1 MPDYRIGR
9 LKGRFTVEWHDSNG
23 KRHRY
28 RLDAT
33 DARGAAIEAPG
44 IYATLNRPKGSTV
57 ADIWNAYLADHAGR
71 AVAANMPHNWK
82 ALAERFGALQ
92 AEGVTIEDC
101 RAHSEARSRAGIKPG
116 TIATELGRL
125 RMVLRWAEKR
135 RLIARAPTIER
146 PSPPKRRDLHL
157 TRDECRALIGHAG
170 MPHLRLYII
179 LALATAA
186 RNRAILDLT
195 WDRCDFARGKI
206 DLRNPA
212 IGRPHKGRAIVPM
225 NRSARAALLD
235 AHAGALTDYVVEWAG
250 DRVQS
255 VRRGLKAAARRA
267 GIAGPVSPHLLRHS
281 AAVHMAEAGIPMEEI
296 AQYLGHEDVGVTRKV
311 YARFS
316 PAHLQ
321 RAAAVLDYDG
331 SGSSNHPST
340 TFSGQIPPEIPEIVV
355 GATGIEPV
363 TPTMSRKRS
372 A

>member
-1 MPDYRIGR
+1 MPEYRIGR
-9 LKGRFTVEWHDSNG
+9 LKGRFTVEWRAGG

-33 DARGAAIEAPG
+33 DARSAAIEAPG
-44 IYATLNRPKGSTV
+44 IYATLNRPRGSTV
-57 ADIWNAYLADHAGR
+57 AEIWNAYVADHAGR
-71 AVAANMPHNWK
+71 AVVANMTYNWK
-82 ALAERFGALQ
+82 ALSERFGPLQ
-92 AEGVTIEDC
+92 AEGITIEDC
-101 RAHSEARSRAGIKPG
+101 RAHSDARARAGVKPG

-135 RLIARAPTIER
+135 KLIGKAPPIER
-146 PSPPKRRDLHL
+146 PAPPKRRDLHL
-157 TRDECRALIGHAG
+157 TREECRALIGHAG

-186 RNRAILDLT
+186 RNAALLDLT

-212 IGRPHKGRAIVPM
+212 LDRPHKGRAIVPM
-225 NRSARAALLD
+225 NRSARVALLE
-235 AHAGALTDYVVEWAG
+235 AQAGALSDQVIEWAG
-250 DRVQS
+250 ARVQS
-255 VRRGLKAAARRA
+255 VRRGLKAAADRA
-267 GIAGPVSPHLLRHS
+267 GISLPVSPHLLRHS

-321 RAAAVLDYDG
+321 RAAAVLDYDDMM
-331 SGSSNHPST
+331 
-340 TFSGQIPPEIPEIVV
+340 Q
-355 GATGIEPV
+355 
-363 TPTMSRKRS
+363 TMR
-372 A
+372 AG